1 MGKLQ
6 LLTQYL
12 NEIEMTFYDNMIQR
26 FETELGT
33 LGYGKD
39 GYLTAGKYPN
49 IDRGFC
55 PVWDGVL
62 AIQDPARFAALYVR
76 AVAGDTSVIGEN
88 DGMND
93 AGLEITATGVYAE
106 INIGM
111 DTYEQELTFEE
122 FAPILAVWQKA
133 WAAAQAYKASL
144 S

>member
-1 MGKLQ
+1 MSYYDHMIERYS
-6 LLTQYL
+6 T
-12 NEIEMTFYDNMIQR
+12 EIGV
-26 FETELGT
+26 LGFDKT
-33 LGYGKD
+33 
-39 GYLTAGKYPN
+39 GYLIADRFPD

-55 PVWDGVL
+55 PVWNGIE
-62 AIQDPARFAALYVR
+62 AIQDPARFADFYER

-93 AGLEITATGVYAE
+93 AGLEITATGVHAE

-144 S
+144 SKG